1 VKQKRKQIPEMTC
14 DMREEKE
21 VEEASLHDFDA
32 DNSWK
37 HAHLKTSGV
46 RIPTL
51 SWFFVSSDSNSC
63 CS

>member
-1 VKQKRKQIPEMTC
+1 MTC

-21 VEEASLHDFDA
+21 VVEEEARSHDFDA

-51 SWFFVSSDSNSC
+51 SCFFVSSDSSSC
-63 CS
+63 S